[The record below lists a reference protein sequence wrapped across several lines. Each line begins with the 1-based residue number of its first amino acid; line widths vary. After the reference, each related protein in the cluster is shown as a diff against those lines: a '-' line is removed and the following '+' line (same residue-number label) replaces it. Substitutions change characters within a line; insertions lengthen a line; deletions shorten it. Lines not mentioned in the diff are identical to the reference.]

1 MLEEL
6 WRVKLGY
13 FDFFPLLFLKLLNK
27 KRHWIN
33 CWKPLIWS
41 RLDYDS
47 DIGHWTKNSSGA
59 HCPPVKKQLTVG
71 RTDSWPVNSWLN
83 LLTSEN
89 KLRAWSQR
97 GFQQL
102 RKLKTL
108 KSHWNSKHKK
118 CLLSCYSRKVSWTLS
133 VLYVLILNKK
143 LSLVRLQWGL
153 QGSYSTYWLFLN
165 LEI

>member
-13 FDFFPLLFLKLLNK
+13 FDFFPAFSEIIEQ

-97 GFQQL
+97 GFQRL
-102 RKLKTL
+102 RKMKILKVTGIP
-108 KSHWNSKHKK
+108 SRRNF
-118 CLLSCYSRKVSWTLS
+118 CYHATAEK
-133 VLYVLILNKK
+133 YPGHC
-143 LSLVRLQWGL
+143 QC
-153 QGSYSTYWLFLN
+153 YMC
-165 LEI
+165 